1 VSQDLGEDVSE
12 EDADPGKPDVGQ
24 VKDKKKIKRTNSKG
38 KSELKTLKKYS
49 TKKMAKDEEVGE
61 ECHDE
66 QVCLSPSIC
75 MCVYVRASVVS

>member
-1 VSQDLGEDVSE
+1 MCVKFVCALVAQDPDEDS
-12 EDADPGKPDVGQ
+12 
-24 VKDKKKIKRTNSKG
+24 KRTNSKG